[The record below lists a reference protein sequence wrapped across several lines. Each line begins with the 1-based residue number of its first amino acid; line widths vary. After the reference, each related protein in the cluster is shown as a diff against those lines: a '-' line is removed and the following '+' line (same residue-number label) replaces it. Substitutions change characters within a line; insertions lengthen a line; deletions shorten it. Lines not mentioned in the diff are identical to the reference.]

1 MKSIE
6 RILAIAGRP
15 GLFELVAQSKTG
27 IVVQSLDDGK
37 RVSVSAR
44 QQVHALNEIAMYTY
58 EGEKPLRE
66 IYEAMGESLK
76 GEATIS
82 HKSSEKEIEAV
93 FSEYLPDYDEDRVY
107 LSDKRKF
114 VNWYNALVKYGFFG
128 AEDETE
134 TTSDAAVE
142 DAADDAEPNSEAPA
156 TEATQDNA

>member
-6 RILAIAGRP
+6 RILAVAGRP

-27 IVVQSLDDGK
+27 IVVSSLDDGK

-66 IYEAMGESLK
+66 IYEAMGEALK

-82 HKSSEKEIEAV
+82 HKASEKEIEAI

-114 VNWYNALVKYGFFG
+114 INWYNALVKYGFF
-128 AEDETE
+128 
-134 TTSDAAVE
+134 
-142 DAADDAEPNSEAPA
+142 AADDAEAPA
-156 TEATQDNA
+156 EEAEAEVPSEDATQDNA

>member
-6 RILAIAGRP
+6 RILAVAGRP

-27 IVVQSLDDGK
+27 IVVSSLDDGK
-37 RVSVSAR
+37 RVSVSVR

-66 IYEAMGESLK
+66 IYEAMGQALK

-82 HKSSEKEIEAV
+82 HKASEKEIEAI

-114 VNWYNALVKYGFFG
+114 INWYNALVKYGFFAG
-128 AEDETE
+128 
-134 TTSDAAVE
+134 
-142 DAADDAEPNSEAPA
+142 DDAEEPVAEAAEEVSEAPA
-156 TEATQDNA
+156 EDPTQDNA